1 MSRGVTRVYV
11 GNLGSNG
18 IKSEIEREFSKFG
31 VIRDVWVARNPPG
44 FAFVEFNDH
53 RDAEDAI
60 KELDGR
66 RVCGVRVQVELSN
79 HQGRSSRKPP
89 PSNRGRSHYSPEN
102 RYGDRYGPPR
112 GRYDDDR
119 YARYATIDVVVAQ
132 YLGSVHASWYNCTKP
147 IGTKYIKPDTTS
159 RLTNYMYMYYQS
171 SELGF
176 FSAKSLLPFKMA
188 LRSVKWIIY
197 ILQFNTCILIL
208 YDVYCIY
215 MYYRLL

>member
-31 VIRDVWVARNPPG
+31 IIRDVWVARNPPG
-44 FAFVEFNDH
+44 FAFVEFDDH

-60 KELDGR
+60 KELNGR

-89 PSNRGRSHYSPEN
+89 PSNRGRSRYSPDDK
-102 RYGDRYGPPR
+102 YSDRYGPPR

-119 YARYATIDVVVAQ
+119 Y
-132 YLGSVHASWYNCTKP
+132 GS
-147 IGTKYIKPDTTS
+147 
-159 RLTNYMYMYYQS
+159 
-171 SELGF
+171 
-176 FSAKSLLPFKMA
+176 PF
-188 LRSVKWIIY
+188 R
-197 ILQFNTCILIL
+197 FG
-208 YDVYCIY
+208 
-215 MYYRLL
+215 